1 MVSVNK
7 ICVSF
12 GGFDLLKDI
21 SFIINKGEKIGLTG
35 RNGTGKTTL
44 LKLLAGISEPSS
56 GEIIK
61 QKGTSTGYLPQQIEV
76 NDTSSLL
83 NETMLAFS
91 ELLNLEKIISKLN
104 KELASASD
112 FHSDSYLKKLD
123 KLTDMNERYSILGG
137 DSYQADLEQALLG
150 LGFEREDFNRPTSE
164 FSGGWRMRIELA
176 KLLLKKPD
184 ILLLDEPTNHL
195 AIESI
200 QWLEI
205 FLKNYIK
212 AK

>member
-56 GEIIK
+56 GKIIK

-104 KELASASD
+104 K
-112 FHSDSYLKKLD
+112 
-123 KLTDMNERYSILGG
+123 
-137 DSYQADLEQALLG
+137 
-150 LGFEREDFNRPTSE
+150 
-164 FSGGWRMRIELA
+164 
-176 KLLLKKPD
+176 
-184 ILLLDEPTNHL
+184 
-195 AIESI
+195 
-200 QWLEI
+200 
-205 FLKNYIK
+205 
-212 AK
+212 